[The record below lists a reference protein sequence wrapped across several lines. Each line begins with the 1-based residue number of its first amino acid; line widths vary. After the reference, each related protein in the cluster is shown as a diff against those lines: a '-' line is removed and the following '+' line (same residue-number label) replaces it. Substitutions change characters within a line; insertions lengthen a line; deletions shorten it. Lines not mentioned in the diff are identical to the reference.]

1 MIAIRAMAAADLDRV
16 LSLEART
23 CEAPHWERAAYER
36 FLVTSD
42 AGDVRYAA
50 LVAVHEH
57 ELRGFAVARLV
68 LDVCEFESIVIAENA
83 RRMGI
88 GKALMMAV
96 ANWSAAHGGV
106 RMVLEVRAGN
116 ENAIRFYESSGLVK
130 EGLRRDYYRHPNEDA
145 VLMGKAL
152 DSGPWTVENF
162 PQKTD

>member
-1 MIAIRAMAAADLDRV
+1 MIAIRAMVAADLDQV
-16 LSLEART
+16 LGLEART

-36 FLVTSD
+36 FLATSD

-83 RRMGI
+83 RRTGI
-88 GKALMMAV
+88 GKALMKAV
-96 ANWSAAHGGV
+96 LALALAHGAV
-106 RMVLEVRAGN
+106 RMELEVRAGN

-145 VLMGKAL
+145 VLMGKRL
-152 DSGPWTVENF
+152 DSGSWTVENF